1 MTSNLLSCHVLIDTL
16 FVIQEV
22 FHDLQAHQH
31 RAIRHQLVLDFVISH
46 CDGQR
51 ARLTVVFVVGGEATV
66 TTSVGAHIHAV
77 DVWDTL
83 LRDSPLYHEVVYR
96 GDKIAT
102 LATIVLIIA
111 VNHFLRR

>member
-1 MTSNLLSCHVLIDTL
+1 MLVDTL

-31 RAIRHQLVLDFVISH
+31 RAIRHQLALDFVIGH

-51 ARLTVVFVVGGEATV
+51 ARLAVVFVVGGEATV
-66 TTSVGAHIHAV
+66 TASVGAHIHAV

-83 LRDSPLYHEVVYR
+83 LRDSSLYHEVVYR
-96 GDKIAT
+96 GDKIAA
-102 LATIVLIIA
+102 LAPIVLIVA